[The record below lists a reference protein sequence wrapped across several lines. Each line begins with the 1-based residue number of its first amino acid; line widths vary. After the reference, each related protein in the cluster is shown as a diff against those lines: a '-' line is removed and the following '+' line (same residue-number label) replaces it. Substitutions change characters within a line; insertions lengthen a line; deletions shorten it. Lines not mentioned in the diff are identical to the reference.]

1 MTIDLSELTQELIQE
16 KNPSD
21 DQKEFLG
28 TLPSQEKSQSIAQN
42 VITDLSKY
50 TQEPTDQVPILEE
63 NLLNNP

>member
-1 MTIDLSELTQELIQE
+1 MTNDLSELTQELTQE

-21 DQKEFLG
+21 DQKVFLD